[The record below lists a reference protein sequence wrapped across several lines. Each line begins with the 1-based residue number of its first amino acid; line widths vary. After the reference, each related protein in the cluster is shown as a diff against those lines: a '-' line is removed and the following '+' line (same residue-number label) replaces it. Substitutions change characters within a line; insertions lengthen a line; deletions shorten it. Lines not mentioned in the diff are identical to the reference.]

1 MAAGRE
7 LLRTPR
13 MVIELILRRFSVG
26 QRIGL
31 IIVLLLT
38 PLATLS
44 AVSAAVLNQQE
55 MALRDSVEES
65 LHMLLPLTTLEQLLD
80 RALVDE
86 LEAQSHKSVPG
97 FASLTENIDHSFT
110 TVEIAGSSPTF
121 CWSGSRPRS
130 MPGRRPSRRC
140 SA

>member
-1 MAAGRE
+1 
-7 LLRTPR
+7 
-13 MVIELILRRFSVG
+13 MVIERVLRRFSVG

-31 IIVLLLT
+31 TIVLLLT

-55 MALRDSVEES
+55 MAFRDSVEES

-86 LEAQSHKSVPG
+86 LEAQSHESVPD

-110 TVEIAGSSPTF
+110 TVEMAGSSPDVLLDRVT
-121 CWSGSRPRS
+121 
-130 MPGRRPSRRC
+130 
-140 SA
+140 AA